1 MTKKDQVC
9 VVDVMVIDLTWDIM
23 ALSVNTK
30 LLGVVAELSA
40 IAKVYKYRGLHE
52 ERHFIPMAMEVHNT
66 PMHDMDCFIMKCA
79 HLSTTN
85 DLEVIYP
92 YFFAFNFL
100 GNMLVLPFNVL

>member
-40 IAKVYKYRGLHE
+40 IAKVCKYRGLHE
-52 ERHFIPMAMEVHNT
+52 EHHFIPMAMEVHNT
-66 PMHDMDCFIMKCA
+66 PMCDMYCFIMKCA
-79 HLSTTN
+79 HLSTID
-85 DLEVIYP
+85 DLEVMTLI
-92 YFFAFNFL
+92 FL
-100 GNMLVLPFNVL
+100 HSIF